1 MKIEKNSR
9 QMPSDKHY
17 LASKTYSDRMYGY
30 LQSIS
35 VTFPDM
41 EARFVKKEDCKFV
54 NLAEEL
60 GITRQTASK
69 NFHNLLDSGLIIYN
83 EEVKM
88 YELVVLDSNI
98 ATLLPINTVRVLVN
112 TLKKR
117 SLSVL
122 AILIKIWYKNEE
134 RPEPFS
140 LSYIKAILGLSTKD
154 KGASNQTILDILFV
168 LNKLDL
174 IEYHTKMEG
183 NKTKYYLDSVN
194 NTLNFNEEEVKAK
207 IS

>member
-35 VTFPDM
+35 VTFSDM

-134 RPEPFS
+134 RPGPFS
-140 LSYIKAILGLSTKD
+140 LSYIKAILGLSAKD

>member
-134 RPEPFS
+134 RPGPFS

-174 IEYHTKMEG
+174 I
-183 NKTKYYLDSVN
+183 
-194 NTLNFNEEEVKAK
+194 
-207 IS
+207 